1 NKLTNLEVA
10 VAAITH
16 EVRQPLT
23 GISTKSAA
31 ARRFLGREPPDI
43 NRAQTILDEV
53 ERASFRADEVL
64 KSVRALFRRT
74 NSEQEQI
81 DVNELTLESIQ
92 ILRGDLT
99 QNGIIVNTQLT
110 DELPLI
116 MGHRGQLQQV
126 LLNLVQNAI
135 DAMRAIP
142 ARSRT
147 LRVTTELSGVE
158 AVVISVEDSGPGIEP
173 KRTTSIFDA
182 FVTTK
187 AKGMGLGLALS
198 QMIIERHGGQISLRP
213 GANNGAHFRITI
225 PINKSPTP

>member
-1 NKLTNLEVA
+1 
-10 VAAITH
+10 
-16 EVRQPLT
+16 
-23 GISTKSAA
+23 
-31 ARRFLGREPPDI
+31 
-43 NRAQTILDEV
+43 
-53 ERASFRADEVL
+53 
-64 KSVRALFRRT
+64 
-74 NSEQEQI
+74 
-81 DVNELTLESIQ
+81 
-92 ILRGDLT
+92 LRGDLT

-142 ARSRT
+142 ART
-147 LRVTTELSGVE
+147 LRVATELSGVE

-173 KRTTSIFDA
+173 KRATSIFDA

-198 QMIIERHGGQISLRP
+198 QMIIERHGGQISVRP
-213 GANNGAHFRITI
+213 GANSGAHFRITI
-225 PINKSPTP
+225 PINKSPTPQA